1 MEKKKEPSG
10 IQKAWRRLSIQNQIF
25 LSMFLITLLGVG
37 VLMNIVY
44 KTSIDAIEQNY
55 RASYQSTL
63 KNSSRVMDMNLKNIV
78 DVGRNFLNDEALQQI
93 LEKGNEYGGSKFA
106 STDRVK
112 LRVIA
117 NEMAVALQKN
127 GKNIYAVGNRT
138 HEKAAAFAEKYGIGK
153 VYDDFHEMFTDPEVD
168 VIYITTPHNTHLGFM
183 KEAIANGKHILV
195 EKSITLNSDELDEA
209 IALAKEKGVIIG
221 EAMTI
226 YHMPIY
232 KELKKILD
240 SGRLGRVNLI
250 TMNFGS
256 FKEYN
261 MKNRF
266 FNRNL
271 AGGAMLDIGVYALSF
286 LRWFFDSKPD
296 QLLSQVKPAPTGVD
310 EQAGLLLT
318 NQEGQ
323 MASVM
328 LSLHSKQ
335 PKRGMVSCENG
346 FIEIMEYP
354 RAWEAKITDASTGE
368 SEIIKAGDNT
378 DALAYELADME
389 RAINGDASAMH
400 LDYTKDVMDLMTSF
414 RRTWGY
420 TYPEEEK

>member
-1 MEKKKEPSG
+1 
-10 IQKAWRRLSIQNQIF
+10 
-25 LSMFLITLLGVG
+25 
-37 VLMNIVY
+37 
-44 KTSIDAIEQNY
+44 
-55 RASYQSTL
+55 
-63 KNSSRVMDMNLKNIV
+63 
-78 DVGRNFLNDEALQQI
+78 
-93 LEKGNEYGGSKFA
+93 
-106 STDRVK
+106 
-112 LRVIA
+112 
-117 NEMAVALQKN
+117 
-127 GKNIYAVGNRT
+127 
-138 HEKAAAFAEKYGIGK
+138 
-153 VYDDFHEMFTDPEVD
+153 
-168 VIYITTPHNTHLGFM
+168 
-183 KEAIANGKHILV
+183 
-195 EKSITLNSDELDEA
+195 
-209 IALAKEKGVIIG
+209 
-221 EAMTI
+221 
-226 YHMPIY
+226 
-232 KELKKILD
+232 
-240 SGRLGRVNLI
+240 
-250 TMNFGS
+250 
-256 FKEYN
+256 

-368 SEIIKAGDNT
+368 SEIIKAGDNA